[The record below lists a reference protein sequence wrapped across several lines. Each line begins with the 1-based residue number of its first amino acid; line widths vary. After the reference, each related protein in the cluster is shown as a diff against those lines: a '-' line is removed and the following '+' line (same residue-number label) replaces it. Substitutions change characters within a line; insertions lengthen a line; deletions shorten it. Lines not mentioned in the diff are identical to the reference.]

1 VVKKEE
7 TKSYFERVAPKWDE
21 MRLSFY
27 DEKLRDRVIQRAGIK
42 RRDIVLDAGIGTGFM
57 TIGVAKV
64 VGDLG
69 KVIGVDVSEV
79 MLSKARGNLKREGLV
94 GRVELGV
101 GDLEKLPIDDDS
113 IDRVICN
120 MGLHHCHNPQRAI
133 KEMARVLKAGGK
145 LVISDLEKHDE
156 KWLRSEMADI
166 WLGFDLRKVTNML
179 RRAGL
184 KGVQVKLA
192 RTKCCGISIH
202 GRRAA
207 IGICVAEG
215 RK

>member
-1 VVKKEE
+1 MVKKEE
-7 TKSYFERVAPKWDE
+7 IKSYFERVAPRWDE

-27 DEKLRDRVIQRAGIK
+27 DEELRDMVIQRAGVK
-42 RRDIVLDAGIGTGFM
+42 RGDIVLDAGIGTGFM

-64 VGDLG
+64 VGVLG
-69 KVIGVDVSEV
+69 RVIGVDMSGV
-79 MLSKARGNLKREGLV
+79 MLSKALENLKREGLV
-94 GRVELGV
+94 GRVGLGV
-101 GDLEKLPIDDDS
+101 GDLEKLPVDDNLVDG
-113 IDRVICN
+113 VICN

-145 LVISDLEKHDE
+145 LVISDLEEHDE

-166 WLGFDLRKVTNML
+166 WLGFNLRRVTNML

-192 RTKCCGISIH
+192 RTKCCGVSTC

-207 IGICVAEG
+207 IGIFVAEG